1 MMKKLIL
8 LFLGLTLISCSKDD
22 VCTDKIEV
30 TISKGG
36 RYNMSITFSGT
47 GSLRNITPL
56 VTGGEPYIV
65 NGLPSYEFEWTYT
78 PIDPTQSTLKFLGK
92 DLINVPAGNYCVKIT
107 DRVGFSESTCGGG
120 STSSGSLDDFELV
133 TENVECSAS

>member
-1 MMKKLIL
+1 MKKLIL

-47 GSLRNITPL
+47 GSFRNITPL
-56 VTGGEPYIV
+56 VTGGEPFIL
-65 NGLPSYEFEWTYT
+65 NGLPIYEFEWTYT
-78 PIDPTQSTLKFLGK
+78 PIDLTQSPSKFFGDTYRNATAGK
-92 DLINVPAGNYCVKIT
+92 YCVKIT